1 MEKTI
6 YKVGITLFT
15 GEVSYYRPEG
25 IIMQSWIFIGLIA
38 CLKTYGLHF
47 ES

>member
-1 MEKTI
+1 MEKNI
-6 YKVGITLFT
+6 YKPEITFFT
-15 GEVSYYRPEG
+15 GKVSYYRPEG